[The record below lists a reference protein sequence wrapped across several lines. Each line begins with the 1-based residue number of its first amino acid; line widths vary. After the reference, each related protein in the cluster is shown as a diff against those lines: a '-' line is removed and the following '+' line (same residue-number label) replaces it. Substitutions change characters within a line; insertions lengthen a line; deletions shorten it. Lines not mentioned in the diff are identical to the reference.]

1 MELLELMRTRRSI
14 RKYTDAPVS
23 EENSSGRNA
32 FRNRK
37 GNPA

>member
-23 EENSSGRNA
+23 EEPETEEQGLDEE
-32 FRNRK
+32 
-37 GNPA
+37 